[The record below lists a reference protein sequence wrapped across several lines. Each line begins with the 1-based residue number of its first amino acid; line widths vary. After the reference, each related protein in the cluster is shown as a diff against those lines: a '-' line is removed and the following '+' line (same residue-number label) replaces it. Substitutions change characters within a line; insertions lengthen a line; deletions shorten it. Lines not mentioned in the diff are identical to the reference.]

1 MAFCNSC
8 GAALNPG
15 TRFCNKCGAA
25 VVASSPA
32 SAARSSAPA
41 TFATPAVASQ
51 TQATPSQGGGALK
64 IILIVVGVIV
74 LIGILGVASV
84 GFFAWR
90 IARHSH
96 VRQEG
101 DNVKVETP
109 FGTVQ
114 TTSDPQ
120 EAARNLGVEIYP
132 GAKVLKDGTTSA
144 SIAGIHN
151 VTVSMESDDPIDK
164 VTNFYK
170 SKFPNAMVTASDSNQ
185 STIVSNDRK
194 SLITININADGNRT
208 KILITNISGKSGA
221 SPPASN

>member
-25 VVASSPA
+25 VLA
-32 SAARSSAPA
+32 SAPAATFRSAAPSSSAPPAPAA
-41 TFATPAVASQ
+41 T
-51 TQATPSQGGGALK
+51 TQAAPSQGGGALK
-64 IILIVVGVIV
+64 VILIVVGVLV

-90 IARHSH
+90 VARHTH

-120 EAARNLGVEIYP
+120 EAARNLGVDIYP
-132 GAKVLKDGTTSA
+132 GAKVLKDGTSSA
-144 SIAGIHN
+144 SVGAVRT
-151 VTVSMESDDPIDK
+151 VTVSMESDDSVDK
-164 VTNFYK
+164 VTSFYK
-170 SKFPNAMVTASDSNQ
+170 SKFPNAMVTSSDSNQ

-208 KILITNISGKSGA
+208 KIQITNIRGKSGS